1 MKTRLT
7 LKTTGLFA
15 GLLALALLQGC
26 ATGPNP
32 RDPFEPF
39 NRSVYRF
46 NDGLDAAIIK
56 PVAQAYQ
63 GALPSPV
70 RTGVSNFFGNLSDV
84 WTFVNNVLQA
94 NPQAAA
100 DSFARVGVNTLIG
113 LGGVLDWATEM
124 GIDRHREDFGKTLGH
139 WGVATGPYLVLP
151 VLGPSTVRDTA
162 ALVVDSK
169 GNLVK
174 EFNSVATR
182 NSLYALRAV
191 DLRASLLR
199 AGEVLDQAALDKYAF
214 TRDSHLQRRGVVIE
228 GIGPAEERFDLP
240 EKAAPVRAR

>member
-15 GLLALALLQGC
+15 GLLVLALLQGC

-32 RDPFEPF
+32 RDPFESF

>member
-15 GLLALALLQGC
+15 GLLVLALLQGC

-124 GIDRHREDFGKTLGH
+124 GVERHREDFGKTLGH

-169 GNLVK
+169 GGLVT

>member
-7 LKTTGLFA
+7 LKTTGLLA
-15 GLLALALLQGC
+15 GLLVLALLQGC

-39 NRSVYRF
+39 NRSMYRF
-46 NDGLDAAIIK
+46 NDGLDTAIIK

-63 GALPSPV
+63 SALPSPV

>member
-7 LKTTGLFA
+7 LKTIGLLA
-15 GLLALALLQGC
+15 GLLVLALLQGC

-94 NPQAAA
+94 KPQAAA

>member
-7 LKTTGLFA
+7 LKTIGLLA
-15 GLLALALLQGC
+15 GLLVLALLQGC

-63 GALPSPV
+63 SAVPSPV

-94 NPQAAA
+94 KPQEAA